1 MKEAA
6 MRKMTKGMTGWITAV
21 CIALCIVLA
30 SAESVV
36 FAEPAYETAPGVDIQ
51 IRLIGFE
58 DREYEIGTVVP
69 AQLEAVL
76 FVQDQQAGIASVF
89 YSIEADGQGWNYQVP
104 ICSIGEYET
113 SPDPSAGYD
122 NVQQGMLEE
131 WNILEAEGNAI
142 HCMSRTIY
150 VYAQYS
156 AVIRLAFTDQMGNL
170 YSYQENYLVEQP
182 AWESQPLPEEP
193 EVMPD
198 DAQAASQQQDPAEE
212 SEMLGEPELLE
223 QLSPEEVAEEP
234 EIQPEQ
240 AEATPAPEGITE
252 EPEFAAVPEVQPEQ
266 AEELPAREEA
276 AEEPELTNA
285 DEVQPESEEVP
296 PAPEEITEEAA
307 EEQEVQPEQEEAAE
321 EPEVQPEQAEVPPA
335 PEEITEEAEHAAV
348 QEMQPE
354 QAEEPPARKEGA
366 EEPELTNADEVQP
379 ESEEVQPVPEDV
391 TEEQEPAETPQAQPE
406 PEEPQEQT
414 WSSYS
419 GTPSYYY
426 PQTAYSSGGARG
438 ASSYSASAG
447 RSSYVPSA
455 GSAPLTGKETAAGD
469 GKESSTTDEKEGA
482 ESAAKTDR
490 DAGKETGPDQNT
502 KAEEDQEP
510 EGSIYDLSA
519 IEKYNGKYLKE
530 VEDLVIYESNTRKVL
545 PESVQVLVSRNKEMM
560 ELEKDTDYT
569 FKLTGSSADQKIYKY
584 TINKSVFIEDGAY
597 RIYLFSEDEAGHYN
611 TSESMD
617 TAIWFYID
625 NVSPLIL
632 SVESTKEQETKGV
645 REIRIKDDTQLS
657 DIEIYLGDQKVEFEE
672 DGETYRFPVS
682 KDNEHADVKV
692 VAKDRA
698 GNSYERVLTN
708 YVQAGKAK
716 VRAGMSPLP
725 IILLAAAAIMAGVFV
740 YRRRKN
746 PRRTRRTR

>member
-104 ICSIGEYET
+104 VCSIGEYET

-296 PAPEEITEEAA
+296 PAPEEITEEA
-307 EEQEVQPEQEEAAE
+307 
-321 EPEVQPEQAEVPPA
+321 
-335 PEEITEEAEHAAV
+335 EHAAV

-469 GKESSTTDEKEGA
+469 GKESSTTDEKEGE

-502 KAEEDQEP
+502 KTEEDQEP

-584 TINKSVFIEDGAY
+584 TINKSVFHEDGAY